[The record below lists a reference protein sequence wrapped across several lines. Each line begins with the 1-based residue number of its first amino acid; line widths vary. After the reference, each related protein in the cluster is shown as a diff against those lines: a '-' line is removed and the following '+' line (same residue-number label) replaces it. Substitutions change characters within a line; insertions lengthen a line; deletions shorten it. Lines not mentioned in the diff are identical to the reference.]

1 MVDQK
6 SLKKFDKLYDKTY
19 KDISHYVVCNC
30 SNIDDVKD
38 IIQNIYMEVYKKI
51 DMIEDKKYIFGI
63 AKNKIYKYYRFNY
76 KQKIIDFFRNDE
88 IDVIENIP
96 SNYNLEKS
104 CFLKFD
110 TDEIW
115 KYLKR
120 KPVII
125 SKIVYLYY
133 YEEMSLKEISKC
145 LNISLSNVKN
155 YLYRTLKELKIKVGD

>member
-6 SLKKFDKLYDKTY
+6 SLKKFDKLYDETY
-19 KDISHYVVCNC
+19 KDISCYVVCNC

-38 IIQNIYMEVYKKI
+38 ILQNIYMEVYKKI
-51 DMIEDKKYIFGI
+51 DIIEDKKYIIGI

-76 KQKIIDFFRNDE
+76 KQKIIDFFRSDDE
-88 IDVIENIP
+88 TMMNIP

-110 TDEIW
+110 TDMVW
-115 KYLKR
+115 SYLKK

-133 YEEMSLKEISKC
+133 YEGMNLKEISEC

>member
-6 SLKKFDKLYDKTY
+6 SLKKFDKLYDETY
-19 KDISHYVVCNC
+19 KDISRYVVCNC

-38 IIQNIYMEVYKKI
+38 ILQNVYMEVYKKI
-51 DMIEDKKYIFGI
+51 NVIEDKKYIMGI

-76 KQKIIDFFRNDE
+76 KQKIIDFFRSDDE
-88 IDVIENIP
+88 IMMNIP

-104 CFLKFD
+104 YFLKFD
-110 TDEIW
+110 TDMVW
-115 KYLKR
+115 NYLKK

-133 YEEMSLKEISKC
+133 YEGMNLKEISEC
-145 LNISLSNVKN
+145 LNIPLSNVKN
-155 YLYRTLKELKIKVGD
+155 YLYRTLKELKLKVGD

>member
-6 SLKKFDKLYDKTY
+6 SLKRFDKLYDETY
-19 KDISHYVVCNC
+19 KDISRYVVCNC

-38 IIQNIYMEVYKKI
+38 ILQNIYMEVYKKI
-51 DMIEDKKYIFGI
+51 DVIEDKKYIIGI

-76 KQKIIDFFRNDE
+76 KQKIINFFRSDDE
-88 IDVIENIP
+88 TYENIP

-110 TDEIW
+110 TDMVW
-115 KYLKR
+115 DYLKK
-120 KPVII
+120 KPVVI

-133 YEEMSLKEISKC
+133 YEGINLKEISEC
-145 LNISLSNVKN
+145 LNIPLSNVKN
-155 YLYRTLKELKIKVGD
+155 YLYRTLKELKLKVGD

>member
-6 SLKKFDKLYDKTY
+6 SLKKFDKLYDETY
-19 KDISHYVVCNC
+19 KDISRYVVCNC

-38 IIQNIYMEVYKKI
+38 ILQNIYMEVYKKI
-51 DMIEDKKYIFGI
+51 NVIEDKKYIIGI

-76 KQKIIDFFRNDE
+76 KQKIIDFFRIDDE
-88 IDVIENIP
+88 TYENIP

-110 TDEIW
+110 TDIVW
-115 KYLKR
+115 NYLKK

-133 YEEMSLKEISKC
+133 YEGMNLKEISKC
-145 LNISLSNVKN
+145 LNIPLSNVKN
-155 YLYRTLKELKIKVGD
+155 YLYRTLKELKLKVGD

>member
-6 SLKKFDKLYDKTY
+6 SLKKFDKLYDETY
-19 KDISHYVVCNC
+19 KDISHYVVFNC

-38 IIQNIYMEVYKKI
+38 ILQNIYMEVYKKI
-51 DMIEDKKYIFGI
+51 NTIEDKKYIFGI
-63 AKNKIYKYYRFNY
+63 AKNKLYKYYRFNY

-88 IDVIENIP
+88 VDEIENIP
-96 SNYNLEKS
+96 FNYSLEKS

-110 TDEIW
+110 AEEVW

-125 SKIVYLYY
+125 SKIVYFYY
-133 YEEMSLKEISKC
+133 YDGMSLQEISKC
-145 LNISLSNVKN
+145 LNIPLSNVKN

>member
-6 SLKKFDKLYDKTY
+6 SLKKFDKLYDETY
-19 KDISHYVVCNC
+19 KDISRYVVCNC

-38 IIQNIYMEVYKKI
+38 ILQNIYMEVYKKI
-51 DMIEDKKYIFGI
+51 DVIEDKKYIIGI

-76 KQKIIDFFRNDE
+76 KHKIIDFFRSDDE
-88 IDVIENIP
+88 IYENIP

-110 TDEIW
+110 TDIVW
-115 KYLKR
+115 NYLKK

-133 YEEMSLKEISKC
+133 YEGMNLKEISEC
-145 LNISLSNVKN
+145 LNIPLSNVKN
-155 YLYRTLKELKIKVGD
+155 YLYRTLKELKLKVGD

>member
-6 SLKKFDKLYDKTY
+6 SLKKFDKLYDETY
-19 KDISHYVVCNC
+19 KDISRYVVCNC

-38 IIQNIYMEVYKKI
+38 ILQNIYMEVYKKI
-51 DMIEDKKYIFGI
+51 NVIEDKKYIMGI

-76 KQKIIDFFRNDE
+76 KQKIIDFFRSDDE
-88 IDVIENIP
+88 IYENIP

-110 TDEIW
+110 TDIVW
-115 KYLKR
+115 NYLKK

-133 YEEMSLKEISKC
+133 YEGMNLKEISKC
-145 LNISLSNVKN
+145 LNIPLSNVKN
-155 YLYRTLKELKIKVGD
+155 YLYRTLKELKLKVGD